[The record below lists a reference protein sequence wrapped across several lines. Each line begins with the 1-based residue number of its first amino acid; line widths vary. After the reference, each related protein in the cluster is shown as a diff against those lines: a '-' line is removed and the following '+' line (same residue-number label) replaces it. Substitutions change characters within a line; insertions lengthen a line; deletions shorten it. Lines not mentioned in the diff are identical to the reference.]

1 MRVRLPFLFNMP
13 ALAAWPLAFFT
24 GIAVLLGL
32 LLVFVETAFDFAVYT
47 GALFGPVAFVP
58 LIARWKGMSIIRWAV
73 GVVVM
78 ALLQIVTQ
86 ATPLSLFLHPITVLL
101 AVVLHQPPGP
111 KAAPD
116 TAEPEAEE
124 GPPQPEADATPRPPD
139 LPALNR
145 PRRAGPRRS
154 TRRRRW

>member
-13 ALAAWPLAFFT
+13 ALAAWPLAFAT
-24 GIAVLLGL
+24 GIAVLFGL
-32 LLVFVETAFDFAVYT
+32 LLVFGGTPLDQPVFVA
-47 GALFGPVAFVP
+47 ALFGPVAFVP
-58 LIARWKGMSIIRWAV
+58 LIARWKRMSVIRWTI

-78 ALLQIVTQ
+78 AIAQIALLMI
-86 ATPLSLFLHPITVLL
+86 FLHPITVLL
-101 AVVLHQPPGP
+101 AVMFHHPPGP

-145 PRRAGPRRS
+145 PRRAGPRRP